1 MGQFYE
7 EEDLSNIQTSSDV
20 LMTNQ
25 VKLERI
31 MNMEAPVPKPVAAV
45 TPAPP
50 VTAKVVAPT
59 PAPVVTKAKEV
70 DYQHLT
76 KAEKRI
82 LDQKQYDL
90 KRA

>member
-1 MGQFYE
+1 MRRQISACALI
-7 EEDLSNIQTSSDV
+7 LSISLTPVSTLYAAD
-20 LMTNQ
+20 TG
-25 VKLERI
+25 
-31 MNMEAPVPKPVAAV
+31 APA
-45 TPAPP
+45 
-50 VTAKVVAPT
+50 